1 MLKIHFVR
9 HGQTEWNVIKKLQGH
24 LNSPLTEE
32 GVEQTEL
39 LYEKLRYID
48 FTKIYT
54 SPQGRALHT
63 ARILRG
69 DKDIEISEL
78 QDIMEMG
85 FGDVEG
91 LEKEKFK
98 EKHPE
103 PFMNLWTDAVKYD
116 PSDFSGESFI
126 EVEKRAIEGLKKLV
140 EANNKAGDI
149 MVISHGM
156 ILKVIFGYV
165 LGHGLDKYWIDP
177 VPQNTSVTIISY
189 DNGNFKMENFSNIDH
204 LENIEE
210 INYI

>member
-39 LYEKLRYID
+39 LYEKLRYVD
-48 FTKIYT
+48 FSKIYT

-63 ARILRG
+63 ARILKG
-69 DKDIEISEL
+69 EKDIEILEL
-78 QDIMEMG
+78 QEIMEMG
-85 FGDVEG
+85 FGNVEG

-103 PFMNLWTDAVKYD
+103 AFMNLWTDAVKYD

-126 EVEKRAIEGLKKLV
+126 EVEKRAIEGLEKLV
-140 EANNKAGDI
+140 EENKTGDI
-149 MVISHGM
+149 MVVSHGM

-165 LGHGLDKYWIDP
+165 LGHGLDKFWIDP
-177 VPQNTSVTIISY
+177 VPQNTSVTTISY
-189 DNGNFKMENFSNIDH
+189 NDGKFKMENFSNIDH
-204 LENIEE
+204 LENAEE
-210 INYI
+210 ISYI

>member
-32 GVEQTEL
+32 GVRQTEL
-39 LYEKLRYID
+39 LYEKLRHID
-48 FTKIYT
+48 FKKIYT
-54 SPQGRALHT
+54 SPQGRAFHT
-63 ARILRG
+63 ARILKG
-69 DKDIEISEL
+69 EKNIEIFEL
-78 QDIMEMG
+78 EDIMEMG

-103 PFMNLWTDAVKYD
+103 PFMNLWTDAVKYN
-116 PSDFSGESFI
+116 PIDFSGESFI

-140 EANNKAGDI
+140 KGNDEGDI
-149 MVISHGM
+149 MVVSHGM

-165 LGHGLDKYWIDP
+165 LGHGLDKFWIDP
-177 VPQNTSVTIISY
+177 VPQNTSVTTVSFK
-189 DNGNFKMENFSNIDH
+189 NGKFKMENFSNIDH

-210 INYI
+210 ISYI